1 MQNSTK
7 VILYAGLAYL
17 GYMGYR
23 IYSTIK
29 NLKFNITG
37 VRFSIIKSR
46 MALGGTLFVD
56 IVNPVNQTINITD
69 LRGTVTDKAG
79 NLLGDYK
86 TGAITLKPGTNS
98 IRISWGSRSTA
109 AIIPLVAGILKGS
122 YPTVIL
128 NTTMTYKG
136 LPISSTYTLDTKN
149 YIPTLDLN
157 A

>member
-1 MQNSTK
+1 MQKETK

-37 VRFSIIKSR
+37 VRFSIIRSR
-46 MALGGTLFVD
+46 MALGGTLFVE

-86 TGAITLKPGTNS
+86 TGAITLRPGTNS

-109 AIIPLVAGILKGS
+109 ILIPIVAGILKGS
-122 YPTVIL
+122 YPTLIL

-136 LPISSTYTLDTKN
+136 IPIPSSYTLDTKN

>member
-1 MQNSTK
+1 MQKETK
-7 VILYAGLAYL
+7 VILYAGIAYL

-37 VRFSIIKSR
+37 VRFSIIRSR
-46 MALGGTLFVD
+46 MALGGTLFVE

-79 NLLGDYK
+79 NLIGDYK
-86 TGAITLKPGTNS
+86 TGAITLRPGTNS

-109 AIIPLVAGILKGS
+109 ILIPIVAGILKGS
-122 YPTVIL
+122 YPTLIL

-136 LPISSTYTLDTKN
+136 IPIPSSYTLDTKN

>member
-1 MQNSTK
+1 MQKETK

-37 VRFSIIKSR
+37 VRFSIIRSR
-46 MALGGTLFVD
+46 MALGGTLFVE

-79 NLLGDYK
+79 NLIGDYK
-86 TGAITLKPGTNS
+86 TGAITLRPGTNS

-109 AIIPLVAGILKGS
+109 ILIPIVAGILKGS
-122 YPTVIL
+122 YPTLIL

-136 LPISSTYTLDTKN
+136 IPIPSSYTLDTKN

>member
-1 MQNSTK
+1 
-7 VILYAGLAYL
+7 
-17 GYMGYR
+17 
-23 IYSTIK
+23 
-29 NLKFNITG
+29 
-37 VRFSIIKSR
+37 
-46 MALGGTLFVD
+46 MALGGTLFVE

-86 TGAITLKPGTNS
+86 TGAISLKPGTNS

-109 AIIPLVAGILKGS
+109 VLIPIVAGILKGT
-122 YPTVIL
+122 YPTLIL

-136 LPISSTYTLDTKN
+136 IPIPSSYTLDTKN